1 MAIAADSSAAARV
14 SEEAI
19 VRADADGAL
28 ATSITTVS
36 TTVDGHTSEIEFLLS
51 SENGDEATARL
62 TVDVDGK
69 ITGFKINGST
79 SEFLV
84 DADRFAVG
92 NGGDYVFEVVGGVTY
107 IKNAVI
113 QNAAIDADKL
123 SQDVINKVVSAT
135 RSEEHTSELN
145 SSH

>member
-1 MAIAADSSAAARV
+1 MIRRPPRSTRTDTLFPYTTLFRS
-14 SEEAI
+14 
-19 VRADADGAL
+19 
-28 ATSITTVS
+28 TSITTVS

-92 NGGDYVFEVVGGVTY
+92 NGGDYVFEEIGRAHV
-107 IKNAVI
+107 
-113 QNAAIDADKL
+113 
-123 SQDVINKVVSAT
+123 
-135 RSEEHTSELN
+135 
-145 SSH
+145 